1 MAEKHFCC
9 SSALPGPA
17 CGCLP
22 VHREHLFS
30 TIRYLNSAPTY
41 QLAYWSYFPPNSSTA
56 IGTLLMC
63 GNLILHMC
71 TIKCPNSGQPQT
83 HISQSQ
89 TSITDQMSAMMTINA
104 MASEHWPELR
114 DEMTL
119 TLTYDPVMHD
129 HSTQP
134 VTRSELS
141 VPTPDF
147 ILSKSSELSGEPG
160 QF

>member
-1 MAEKHFCC
+1 MGENRWKWPKNISVVHLGFWV
-9 SSALPGPA
+9 PP
-17 CGCLP
+17 GCLP
-22 VHREHLFS
+22 MHREHLFS

-134 VTRSELS
+134 VTSSGTPCARSWLH
-141 VPTPDF
+141 P
-147 ILSKSSELSGEPG
+147 L
-160 QF
+160 